1 MRYALGIEYD
11 GKNYCGWQK
20 QSHSP
25 SVQEALEKGLS
36 KIAAEPIQVVCAGRT
51 DTGVSAT
58 NQVIH
63 FDTDKIRK
71 DVAWTLGVNTNIPSD
86 IAVRWVKQVD
96 DDFHARFSATARR
109 YRYIIYNARFRPA
122 ILSNGVTFFQHPL
135 DEHLMHEAA
144 QYLVGKH
151 DFTSFRTVH
160 CQSHSPVRTL
170 IHCNV
175 TRLGEYVILDV
186 KGNAFLHH
194 MVRNIAGSLMRVGQS
209 IEPVEWIQ
217 EVLQA
222 KNRCIAGI
230 TAPSNGL
237 YFVDVDYP
245 EHYEL
250 PKPPLGPLF
259 LPD

>member
-20 QSHSP
+20 QNHSP
-25 SVQEALEKGLS
+25 SVQENLEKALS

-58 NQVIH
+58 NQVVH
-63 FDTDKIRK
+63 FDTTKERK
-71 DVAWTLGVNTNIPSD
+71 DVAWTLGVNTNLPSD
-86 IAVRWVKQVD
+86 IAVRWVKSVNE
-96 DDFHARFSATARR
+96 DFHARFSATARR
-109 YRYIIYNARFRPA
+109 YRYVIYNARLRPA
-122 ILSNGVTFFQHPL
+122 ILSNGLTFFHHPL
-135 DEHLMHEAA
+135 DEKLMQEAA
-144 QYLVGKH
+144 QVLVGKH

-170 IHCNV
+170 LHCNV
-175 TRLGEYVILDV
+175 TRQGDYVILDV

-209 IEPVEWIQ
+209 IESIGWIK
-217 EVLQA
+217 EVLEA
-222 KNRCIAGI
+222 KNRCLAGI

-237 YFVDVDYP
+237 YFVDVDFP
-245 EHYEL
+245 EAFEI
-250 PKPPLGPLF
+250 PKSALGPLF